1 MGNNSKDL
9 EEYYEQN
16 KEKLRKL
23 ARHGEPTIRAMALAV
38 MKRAGGKKSD

>member
-1 MGNNSKDL
+1 MGKNSKDL

-23 ARHGEPTIRAMALAV
+23 ARHAEPTVRAMALAV
-38 MKRAGGKKSD
+38 MKRAGEKED